1 MKNLRN
7 KNIDCRYSLECF
19 SCEAEDV
26 RYCYKKSRLEFFESR
41 GRGEGR
47 EFPKVFSER
56 KV

>member
-19 SCEAEDV
+19 NCEAKDI

-41 GRGEGR
+41 GRGR
-47 EFPKVFSER
+47 R
-56 KV
+56 